1 MPRGRQVHHLAQ
13 RLFELGFV
21 DLAGAVQVDID
32 RQRLGHA
39 DGVGELDRAA
49 VGETGGHDVLGEI
62 ARGIGGRAVDLGRIL
77 AREGAA
83 AMRGCAAVGVDDD
96 LAAGQAAVAIRA
108 ADDELAG
115 RVDVPDGVL
124 GDPALGQRLRT

>member
-1 MPRGRQVHHLAQ
+1 M
-13 RLFELGFV
+13 
-21 DLAGAVQVDID
+21 QVDID

-49 VGETGGHDVLGEI
+49 IGKTRRDDVLGEI
-62 ARGIGGRAVDLGRIL
+62 ARGIGGRTVDLGRIL

-83 AMRGCAAVGVDDD
+83 AVRGRAAVGVDDD
-96 LAAGQAAVAIRA
+96 LAAGQAAVAVGT

-124 GDPALGQRLRT
+124 GRSSRRGSALRT